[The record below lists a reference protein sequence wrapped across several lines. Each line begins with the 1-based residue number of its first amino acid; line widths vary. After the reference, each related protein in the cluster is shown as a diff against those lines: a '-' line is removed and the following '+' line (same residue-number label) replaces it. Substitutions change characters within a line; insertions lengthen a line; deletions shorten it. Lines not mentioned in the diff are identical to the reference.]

1 MKSHKVVGVGNSVIK
16 GREVSCYYPECL
28 TEDICKNW
36 RQESKKKADE
46 HLEELMMAT
55 PNENTVHVVSRSDQ
69 NVKYQTN
76 DFVAAR
82 YDYKPYIGKIV
93 DCDEY
98 EFEYENLSRKRISHC
113 ISDQQNPIVFGLNST
128 MCSLSSM
135 DQQPL
140 ANQAD
145 TSGEAKLAEFGD

>member
-1 MKSHKVVGVGNSVIK
+1 M
-16 GREVSCYYPECL
+16 
-28 TEDICKNW
+28 
-36 RQESKKKADE
+36 
-46 HLEELMMAT
+46 
-55 PNENTVHVVSRSDQ
+55 
-69 NVKYQTN
+69 KYQTN

-113 ISDQQNPIVFGLNST
+113 ISDQKNPIVFGLNST